1 MSTARQTT
9 PSDSSADVSKQ
20 VDAQMQKLLLRS
32 ATDQEFRK
40 KLLTT
45 PREALREF
53 HGQEIPA
60 TVDVRFIENT
70 ADATFVLPDPIDPA
84 AELSEQEMEAVAG
97 GITLAPLLS
106 IIATVISIAK
116 GIKNIGDDD
125 AWFS

>member
-9 PSDSSADVSKQ
+9 PTDSNADLSKQ
-20 VDAQMQKLLLRS
+20 AEAQLQKLLHRS
-32 ATDQEFRK
+32 AIDQEFRK

-70 ADATFVLPDPIDPA
+70 ADATFVLPDAIDPA
-84 AELSEQEMEAVAG
+84 AELSEEEMQTVAG
-97 GITLAPLLS
+97 GITLAALLWCVAS
-106 IIATVISIAK
+106 AISLAK
-116 GIKNIGDDD
+116 EVKNIGDDN
-125 AWFS
+125 AWTS

>member
-1 MSTARQTT
+1 MSYTPQNAAGDGTANVAQ
-9 PSDSSADVSKQ
+9 Q
-20 VDAQMQKLLLRS
+20 VQAEMQKLLVRS

-40 KLLTT
+40 KLLTS

-53 HGQEIPA
+53 HGREIPD

-84 AELSEQEMEAVAG
+84 AELAEHELEAVAG
-97 GITLAPLLS
+97 GTLASILS
-106 IIATVISIAK
+106 IAASLISLAK
-116 GIKNIGDDD
+116 TIKDIGDDN

>member
-32 ATDQEFRK
+32 ATDQEFRR

-53 HGQEIPA
+53 HGREIPA
-60 TVDVRFIENT
+60 GVDVRFIENT

-116 GIKNIGDDD
+116 GIKSIGDDD